1 MTKEELAAQYAA
13 SKMEEINAL
22 LQEAYLKG
30 YEQGGLK
37 VASTINV
44 DGVKYYDLGL
54 PSGTLW
60 SSPLCDQNGYR
71 FLPYLEAEKLN
82 IPTTNQFVELRQFTR
97 PTVRQID
104 GCFVEVVGLTERLP
118 VWVQNGKGYMA
129 KRYEGEGLEQ
139 RINAFWL
146 KSSLK
151 NGRTAE
157 ALAIRDGD
165 GDMFVIDHFA
175 GYKLPVILVKNKAD
189 L

>member
-1 MTKEELAAQYAA
+1 MTKEELAANYAA

-30 YEQGGLK
+30 YEQGELK

-44 DGVKYYDLGL
+44 DGIKYYDLGL

-60 SSPLCDQNGYR
+60 SEPLCVQNGYR

-82 IPTTNQFVELRQFTR
+82 IPTKEQFRELIKFTR
-97 PTVRQID
+97 QIVHQGD
-104 GCFVEVVGLTERLP
+104 GCYVEVVGLPERLS
-118 VWVQNGKGYMA
+118 VWVQNRKGYMA
-129 KRYEGEGLEQ
+129 KSYHGEVLTEEM
-139 RINAFWL
+139 NAFWL
-146 KSSLK
+146 KSNIK
-151 NGRTAE
+151 EEHTAE
-157 ALAIRDGD
+157 AMAIRNDDGV
-165 GDMFVIDHFA
+165 MWVIDHFA